1 MVPSLL
7 LSTLSLPTFRGIP
20 FSPKPTKERKK
31 KNDKLTNLETR
42 VNKMKH
48 FFNVQVHE
56 RNQSLLGSGYIRF
69 APATSCGGG
78 LGMMLSYVRT
88 LLFFSFAT
96 NLTYVHTP
104 LTLKFDSRF
113 LSKGVEHGAMD
124 ALLGFSWGE
133 RCGKQCIN
141 DGLNQGNLRRV
152 VYRQKG
158 LLEQQPRHVFSP
170 ETSGSL
176 PGLVMANPEPD
187 VVFEVEGCVSM
198 GTVSKRAQRWMLQHF
213 KAACERRAAAVA
225 PAPLLRFDERCWN
238 VAVHYRAGDL
248 LFSPGMSYRLL
259 HPGYYNATLH
269 NLLGA
274 LDEYGVPAKY
284 VCVHIFSQGPT
295 QWFRREGFLNM
306 LDGTGASTTLWAGNP
321 NSTVDDILHLARS
334 DVLVMGRSTMSVA
347 VATLSSGVVILNG
360 WDIKYPHEFIH
371 AVPWRRDGSGKRDEL
386 LHQLKAA
393 DHANGIQQRRRRAS
407 EQKV

>member
-56 RNQSLLGSGYIRF
+56 QNQSLLGSGYIRF

-88 LLFFSFAT
+88 LLFFS
-96 NLTYVHTP
+96 
-104 LTLKFDSRF
+104 
-113 LSKGVEHGAMD
+113 
-124 ALLGFSWGE
+124 
-133 RCGKQCIN
+133 
-141 DGLNQGNLRRV
+141 
-152 VYRQKG
+152 
-158 LLEQQPRHVFSP
+158 
-170 ETSGSL
+170 
-176 PGLVMANPEPD
+176 
-187 VVFEVEGCVSM
+187 
-198 GTVSKRAQRWMLQHF
+198 
-213 KAACERRAAAVA
+213 
-225 PAPLLRFDERCWN
+225 
-238 VAVHYRAGDL
+238 
-248 LFSPGMSYRLL
+248 
-259 HPGYYNATLH
+259 
-269 NLLGA
+269 
-274 LDEYGVPAKY
+274 
-284 VCVHIFSQGPT
+284 
-295 QWFRREGFLNM
+295 
-306 LDGTGASTTLWAGNP
+306 
-321 NSTVDDILHLARS
+321 DDILHLARS

>member
-7 LSTLSLPTFRGIP
+7 LSTLSLPTFQGIP

-56 RNQSLLGSGYIRF
+56 QNQSLLGSGYIRF

-96 NLTYVHTP
+96 NLTYVHSP

-133 RCGKQCIN
+133 RCGKQCID

-158 LLEQQPRHVFSP
+158 LLEQQ
-170 ETSGSL
+170 E
-176 PGLVMANPEPD
+176 E
-187 VVFEVEGCVSM
+187 
-198 GTVSKRAQRWMLQHF
+198 
-213 KAACERRAAAVA
+213 
-225 PAPLLRFDERCWN
+225 
-238 VAVHYRAGDL
+238 YRQ
-248 LFSPGMSYRLL
+248 S
-259 HPGYYNATLH
+259 
-269 NLLGA
+269 
-274 LDEYGVPAKY
+274 
-284 VCVHIFSQGPT
+284 
-295 QWFRREGFLNM
+295 
-306 LDGTGASTTLWAGNP
+306 AS
-321 NSTVDDILHLARS
+321 
-334 DVLVMGRSTMSVA
+334 
-347 VATLSSGVVILNG
+347 
-360 WDIKYPHEFIH
+360 
-371 AVPWRRDGSGKRDEL
+371 
-386 LHQLKAA
+386 
-393 DHANGIQQRRRRAS
+393 
-407 EQKV
+407 

>member
-7 LSTLSLPTFRGIP
+7 LSTLSLPTFQGIP

-56 RNQSLLGSGYIRF
+56 QNQSLLGSGYIRF
-69 APATSCGGG
+69 APTTSCGGG

-104 LTLKFDSRF
+104 LTLKFD
-113 LSKGVEHGAMD
+113 
-124 ALLGFSWGE
+124 
-133 RCGKQCIN
+133 
-141 DGLNQGNLRRV
+141 
-152 VYRQKG
+152 
-158 LLEQQPRHVFSP
+158 
-170 ETSGSL
+170 
-176 PGLVMANPEPD
+176 
-187 VVFEVEGCVSM
+187 
-198 GTVSKRAQRWMLQHF
+198 
-213 KAACERRAAAVA
+213 
-225 PAPLLRFDERCWN
+225 
-238 VAVHYRAGDL
+238 
-248 LFSPGMSYRLL
+248 
-259 HPGYYNATLH
+259 
-269 NLLGA
+269 
-274 LDEYGVPAKY
+274 
-284 VCVHIFSQGPT
+284 
-295 QWFRREGFLNM
+295 
-306 LDGTGASTTLWAGNP
+306 NP

>member
-56 RNQSLLGSGYIRF
+56 QNQSLLGSGYIRF

-113 LSKGVEHGAMD
+113 LSKGVEH
-124 ALLGFSWGE
+124 
-133 RCGKQCIN
+133 
-141 DGLNQGNLRRV
+141 
-152 VYRQKG
+152 
-158 LLEQQPRHVFSP
+158 
-170 ETSGSL
+170 
-176 PGLVMANPEPD
+176 
-187 VVFEVEGCVSM
+187 
-198 GTVSKRAQRWMLQHF
+198 
-213 KAACERRAAAVA
+213 
-225 PAPLLRFDERCWN
+225 
-238 VAVHYRAGDL
+238 
-248 LFSPGMSYRLL
+248 
-259 HPGYYNATLH
+259 
-269 NLLGA
+269 
-274 LDEYGVPAKY
+274 
-284 VCVHIFSQGPT
+284 
-295 QWFRREGFLNM
+295 
-306 LDGTGASTTLWAGNP
+306 GTGASTTLWAGNP

-386 LHQLKAA
+386 LHQLKS
-393 DHANGIQQRRRRAS
+393 R
-407 EQKV
+407 

>member
-56 RNQSLLGSGYIRF
+56 QNQSLLGSGYIRF
-69 APATSCGGG
+69 APASSCGGG

-96 NLTYVHTP
+96 NLTYVHSP
-104 LTLKFDSRF
+104 LTLTGS
-113 LSKGVEHGAMD
+113 SKGDH
-124 ALLGFSWGE
+124 
-133 RCGKQCIN
+133 
-141 DGLNQGNLRRV
+141 
-152 VYRQKG
+152 
-158 LLEQQPRHVFSP
+158 
-170 ETSGSL
+170 
-176 PGLVMANPEPD
+176 
-187 VVFEVEGCVSM
+187 
-198 GTVSKRAQRWMLQHF
+198 
-213 KAACERRAAAVA
+213 
-225 PAPLLRFDERCWN
+225 
-238 VAVHYRAGDL
+238 
-248 LFSPGMSYRLL
+248 LFSPGMHHRLL

-274 LDEYGVPAKY
+274 LDEYGVPAKS

-407 EQKV
+407 EQKI